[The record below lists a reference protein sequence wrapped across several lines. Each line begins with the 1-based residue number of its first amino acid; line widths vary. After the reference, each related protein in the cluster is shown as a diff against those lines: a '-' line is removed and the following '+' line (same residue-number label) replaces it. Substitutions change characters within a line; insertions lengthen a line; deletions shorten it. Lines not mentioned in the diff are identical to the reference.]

1 MKIVTALNP
10 PAHNSNFCYY
20 DGKKLHYLHLERY
33 LQIKHFLARKD
44 FDLFPLISSLV
55 DNPPPQEDR
64 SHHQIRY
71 TTTKLIIDK
80 IFHQHIDGLDRP
92 SNHMRY
98 PGIPHHERHALSME
112 LFSKQKYD
120 SHVVIDG
127 MGDFMIWSI
136 IKNDQI
142 IYSQNIFQASG
153 SIGDIMA
160 FLGFEMG
167 FKGYGLDFAGKIMG
181 LQSYGKFDE
190 TYYKSLD
197 SYNMNRLGAVDGLLQ
212 YKEAIMEKASNQ
224 LMRGSDFLRY
234 LKTKNVYE
242 AYKVSN
248 LEKHKQLDALHTIH
262 KKLGEIVL
270 SIFEKYIDPNDRV
283 AYSGGVAQNVVWN
296 TELKK
301 RYPKLEILPHCGD
314 EGISFGNMEFFRRKH
329 NLNFDLNRYP
339 FMQSDEAPDDE
350 PNIETIQKTARHLA
364 NGKIVAW
371 YQGHGEVGPRALG
384 HRSILMDPRIKN
396 GKDIINRVK
405 NRESFRPFGASVLH
419 EYAKEY
425 FDLDFENPYM
435 LYLGTTQKDNL
446 DAITHV
452 DGTCR
457 AQTVNKDFDKNFR
470 LLLEYFYDMTG
481 CPVLLNTSLN
491 EAGKPIAGWIRNA
504 MNEFNTKAIDVLV
517 VGNTIYEK

>member
-1 MKIVTALNP
+1 MKIVTAHNP
-10 PAHNSNFCYY
+10 PTHDSNFCYY
-20 DGKKLHYLHLERY
+20 DGNKIHYLNLERF
-33 LQIKHFLARKD
+33 LQKKHFCIRKD
-44 FDLFPLISSLV
+44 RIAFPKLEEGQCGK
-55 DNPPPQEDR
+55 NF
-64 SHHQIRY
+64 
-71 TTTKLIIDK
+71 TKLIVDK
-80 IFHQHIDGLDRP
+80 IFHQHIDGLDKP
-92 SNHMRY
+92 SNYYQEIGLSR
-98 PGIPHHERHALSME
+98 ISHHERHALSME

-127 MGDFMIWSI
+127 IGDYVVWTV

-142 IYSQNIFQASG
+142 IYSQNVFEATG
-153 SIGDIMA
+153 SIGDIMV
-160 FLGFEMG
+160 FLGIEMG
-167 FKGYGLDFAGKIMG
+167 LKGYGMDFPGKIMG

-190 TYYKSLD
+190 TRYESLN
-197 SYNMNRLGAVDGLLQ
+197 SYNMNRLGNANVLQ
-212 YKEAIMEKASNQ
+212 HKNLKDLGRNVVI
-224 LMRGSDFLRY
+224 LLRY
-234 LKTKNVYE
+234 LRTSSYD

-248 LEKHKQLDALHTIH
+248 LEKDKQLDALHTIH

-283 AYSGGVAQNVVWN
+283 AYSGGVAQNVIWN
-296 TELKK
+296 TEIKK

-314 EGISFGNMEFFRRKH
+314 EGLSFGNMEFFRRKH
-329 NLNFDLNRYP
+329 NLNFDLSRYP
-339 FMQSDEAPDDE
+339 FMQSDEAPIDE
-350 PNIETIQKTARHLA
+350 PTIETIQKTARHLA

-396 GKDIINRVK
+396 GKDIINKVK
-405 NRESFRPFGASVLH
+405 NRESFRPFGASVLS
-419 EYAKEY
+419 EYGKEY

-435 LYLGTTQKDNL
+435 LYIGKTQKDNL
-446 DAITHV
+446 QSITHV

-457 AQTVNKDFDKNFR
+457 AQTVNKNFDLHFR

-491 EAGKPIAGWIRNA
+491 EAGKPIAGWIINA
-504 MNEFNTKAIDVLV
+504 MNEFKTKAIDVLV

>member
-44 FDLFPLISSLV
+44 FDLFPSISCIV
-55 DNPPPQEDR
+55 QNQPQK
-64 SHHQIRY
+64 RY
-71 TTTKLIIDK
+71 STTKLIIDK
-80 IFHQHIDGLDRP
+80 IFHHHINGLDKP
-92 SNHMRY
+92 SNYLQFDARNS
-98 PGIPHHERHALSME
+98 HHEKHALSME

-120 SHVVIDG
+120 LHVVIDG
-127 MGDFMIWSI
+127 IGDFMIWSI

-142 IYSQNIFQASG
+142 IYSQNIFEAAG
-153 SIGDIMA
+153 SIGGFMSV
-160 FLGFEMG
+160 LGEEMD
-167 FKGYGLDFAGKIMG
+167 FKGYSLDFAGKIMG

-197 SYNMNRLGAVDGLLQ
+197 SYNMNRLGDLSLLE
-212 YKEAIMEKASNQ
+212 YKETIMTMTIDQLRSN
-224 LMRGSDFLRY
+224 LLR
-234 LKTKNVYE
+234 LLNTKKTY
-242 AYKVSN
+242 AGYALSN
-248 LEKHKQLDALHTIH
+248 LEENKKLNALHTIH

-314 EGISFGNMEFFRRKH
+314 EGISFGTMEFFRRKH
-329 NLNFDLNRYP
+329 DLTFDLSRYP
-339 FMQSDEAPDDE
+339 FMQSDETPTDE
-350 PNIETIQKTARHLA
+350 PTIETIQKTARHLA

-371 YQGHGEVGPRALG
+371 YQGQGEVGPRALG
-384 HRSILMDPRIKN
+384 HRSIFMDPRIKN

>member
-1 MKIVTALNP
+1 MKIVTSHCP
-10 PAHNSNFCYY
+10 GHNSNFCYF
-20 DGKKLHYLHLERY
+20 DGNNIHYLHLERF
-33 LQIKHFLARKD
+33 LERKHFIGAKD
-44 FDLFPLISSLV
+44 FAFS
-55 DNPPPQEDR
+55 N
-64 SHHQIRY
+64 Y
-71 TTTKLIIDK
+71 AGK
-80 IFHQHIDGLDRP
+80 IFVKKIVNKIFLQDLNIQDVINCSGID
-92 SNHMRY
+92 
-98 PGIPHHERHALSME
+98 HHVKHALSMDF
-112 LFSKQKYD
+112 FSKQKYD

-127 MGDFMIWSI
+127 MGCYKIWSI

-142 IYSQNIFQASG
+142 ICSQNVFDARG
-153 SIGDIMA
+153 SIGDIMT
-160 FLGFEMG
+160 FLGYEFAIEG
-167 FKGYGLDFAGKIMG
+167 HGLDLAGKVMG
-181 LQSYGKFDE
+181 LHSYGKFDDVRYE
-190 TYYKSLD
+190 ILKE
-197 SYNMNRLGAVDGLLQ
+197 YNMNLLGNTFVPTMIRNKIDTFDIFNILGRKNGYSPYKISSRLEND
-212 YKEAIMEKASNQ
+212 K
-224 LMRGSDFLRY
+224 R
-234 LKTKNVYE
+234 
-242 AYKVSN
+242 
-248 LEKHKQLDALHTIH
+248 LDALHTIH

-270 SIFEKYIDPNDRV
+270 SIFEKYVSPNERV

-314 EGISFGNMEFFRRKH
+314 EGLSFGIMEFFRRKYD
-329 NLNFDLNRYP
+329 LTFDLSRYP

-350 PNIETIQKTARHLA
+350 PTIETIQKTARHLA

-371 YQGHGEVGPRALG
+371 YQGRGEVGPRALG

-405 NRESFRPFGASVLH
+405 NRESFRPFGASVLS

-504 MNEFNTKAIDVLV
+504 INEFNTKAIDILV
-517 VGNTIYEK
+517 VGNTVYEK

>member
-1 MKIVTALNP
+1 MKIFTQHSPLS
-10 PAHNSNFCYY
+10 HDSNFCFY
-20 DGKKLHYLHLERY
+20 DEKSLHYLKLERFVER
-33 LQIKHFLARKD
+33 KHFSSPMLSITKENKEKSFLLMKSIAKKIHD
-44 FDLFPLISSLV
+44 FDLQQIDEYSI
-55 DNPPPQEDR
+55 N
-64 SHHQIRY
+64 HHLQ
-71 TTTKLIIDK
+71 
-80 IFHQHIDGLDRP
+80 
-92 SNHMRY
+92 
-98 PGIPHHERHALSME
+98 HALSME
-112 LFSKQKYD
+112 LFSKNDYD
-120 SHVVIDG
+120 VHVVIDG
-127 MGDFMIWSI
+127 LGDYDIWSI
-136 IKNDQI
+136 IRNNKI
-142 IYSQNIFQASG
+142 VHYQNVYNTKG
-153 SIGDIMA
+153 SIGDIMI
-160 FLGFEMG
+160 FLGSKLRL
-167 FKGYGLDFAGKIMG
+167 KGNGLDFAGKIMG
-181 LQSYGKFDE
+181 LQSYGKLDTEYYEKLKKYNINSLGDLSISDE
-190 TYYKSLD
+190 EIKTIKTSF
-197 SYNMNRLGAVDGLLQ
+197 
-212 YKEAIMEKASNQ
+212 EAIF
-224 LMRGSDFLRY
+224 FLRKGY
-234 LKTKNVYE
+234 DIYD
-242 AYKVSN
+242 VSKIDS
-248 LEKHKQLDALHTIH
+248 EKRINAVHTIH
-262 KKLGEIVL
+262 KRLGEIVL
-270 SIFEKYIDPNDRV
+270 SIFEKYVSPNERV

-301 RYPKLEILPHCGD
+301 RYPKLEILPHCSD
-314 EGISFGNMEFFRRKH
+314 EGLSFGIMEFFRRKH
-329 NLNFDLNRYP
+329 NLKFDLSRYP

-457 AQTVNKDFDKNFR
+457 AQTVNKDFDLHFR

>member
-1 MKIVTALNP
+1 MLLILAMKIVTTHDP

-20 DGKKLHYLHLERY
+20 DGKKIHYLHLERY
-33 LQIKHFLARKD
+33 LQIKHFLAYKD
-44 FDLFPLISSLV
+44 YNLYPLMSTL
-55 DNPPPQEDR
+55 QER
-64 SHHQIRY
+64 NERH
-71 TTTKLIIDK
+71 TPTKLIIDK

-98 PGIPHHERHALSME
+98 TKITHHERHALSME

-142 IYSQNIFQASG
+142 IYSQNVFQASG
-153 SIGDIMA
+153 SIGDIMS
-160 FLGFEMG
+160 FLGDEMG
-167 FKGYGLDFAGKIMG
+167 FKGYGLDHPGKIMG
-181 LQSYGKFDE
+181 LQSYGMFDE
-190 TYYKSLD
+190 TYYKSLN
-197 SYNMNRLGAVDGLLQ
+197 SYNMNRLGAINGLEL
-212 YKEAIMEKASNQ
+212 KKTIPNQ
-224 LMRGSDFLRY
+224 LIQSNKFLDY
-234 LKTKNVYE
+234 LQKKKTYSS
-242 AYKVSN
+242 YMLSN
-248 LEKHKQLDALHTIH
+248 LETNKKLDALHTIH
-262 KKLGEIVL
+262 KKLGEIVS

-314 EGISFGNMEFFRRKH
+314 EGISFGTMEFYRRKH
-329 NLNFDLNRYP
+329 NLNFDLSRYP
-339 FMQSDEAPDDE
+339 FMQSDEAPTDE
-350 PNIETIQKTARHLA
+350 PTIETIQKTARHLA

-371 YQGHGEVGPRALG
+371 YQGQGEVGPRALG
-384 HRSILMDPRIKN
+384 HRSIFMDPRIKN

-457 AQTVNKDFDKNFR
+457 AQTVNKDFDLHFR

>member
-1 MKIVTALNP
+1 
-10 PAHNSNFCYY
+10 
-20 DGKKLHYLHLERY
+20 
-33 LQIKHFLARKD
+33 
-44 FDLFPLISSLV
+44 
-55 DNPPPQEDR
+55 
-64 SHHQIRY
+64 
-71 TTTKLIIDK
+71 
-80 IFHQHIDGLDRP
+80 
-92 SNHMRY
+92 
-98 PGIPHHERHALSME
+98 ME

-142 IYSQNIFQASG
+142 VYSQDVFQAAG
-153 SIGDIMA
+153 SIGDIME
-160 FLGFEMG
+160 FLGKQMG
-167 FKGYGLDFAGKIMG
+167 FKGYGLDFPGKIMG

-190 TYYKSLD
+190 TRYESLN
-197 SYNMNRLGAVDGLLQ
+197 SYNMNRLGNADGL
-212 YKEAIMEKASNQ
+212 KFFSN
-224 LMRGSDFLRY
+224 RWGGAANFFSYLR
-234 LKTKNVYE
+234 KNTYD

-248 LEKHKQLDALHTIH
+248 LEKDKQLDALYTIH

-296 TELKK
+296 TEIKK

-314 EGISFGNMEFFRRKH
+314 EGISFGIMEFFRRKH
-329 NLNFDLNRYP
+329 NLNFDLSRYP
-339 FMQSDEAPDDE
+339 FMQSDEAPADE
-350 PNIETIQKTARHLA
+350 PTIETIQKTARHLA

-396 GKDIINRVK
+396 GKYIINKVK
-405 NRESFRPFGASVLH
+405 NRESFRPFGASVLS
-419 EYAKEY
+419 EYGKEY

-435 LYLGTTQKDNL
+435 LYIGKTQKDNL
-446 DAITHV
+446 QSITHV

-457 AQTVNKDFDKNFR
+457 AQTVNKNFDLHFR

-504 MNEFNTKAIDVLV
+504 MNEFQTKAIDVLV